1 MSYTLEMNVNEQRE
15 FLHKMRL
22 RYWKTKRKKDKGQL
36 LDEIE
41 AVTGLDRKA
50 LIRLI
55 WGDLTYKGCRW
66 ERGRIC
72 RPKIEDA
79 MRVIAR
85 SLDYSCN

>member
-72 RPKIEDA
+72 GPKIEDA
-79 MRVIAR
+79 VRVIAR